1 MTGQMGRT
9 MIVIVLVVATLIA
22 SSGAGAA
29 KNMDKISCT
38 YSISITSQS
47 FVDIGGSGNVSVAS
61 ESDCSWTTTSNDGW
75 ITVTSGDS
83 GSGSGT
89 VGYSVA
95 ANPDA
100 DSRTGTI
107 TIAGETFTVT
117 QDGIS
122 CTYSISPTSQSFG
135 DIGGSRDVSVASQGD
150 CSWTATSNDDW
161 ITVISGDSGSGSGTV
176 GYSVAAN
183 PDADSRTG
191 TITIAGETFT
201 VTQDGISCTYS
212 ISPTSQ
218 SFGDIGGS
226 RDVSVASQGD
236 CSWTATS
243 NDNWIT
249 VTSGNSGSGS
259 GTVGYSVAANPDD
272 SSRTGTITIV
282 DETFT
287 VTQDGIDVEA
297 SVSSSGNLPSID
309 YQWALSVNETDNSS
323 IPGDD
328 GTIVDTKTQ
337 VMPIPGSGMNESE
350 KHFKKYVVVSD
361 PNGIDDIAV
370 VYGQLK
376 DPAGV
381 PMGDEV
387 LATDITA
394 NVSQWTEAINLAFD
408 NNLITEAAKDDML
421 DRLRVEKAGLK
432 IYVVDNFLT
441 NHATPGNYQVY
452 FKVVDKG
459 NGFEE
464 NSNTTN
470 SIGLLIVEYM
480 SLKAFETDFTAI
492 NYGPVLVNSRKII
505 AGDENWTT
513 ADRPTIKNQGNVDIN
528 LVIVASSMWGQD
540 PDKVSQELPA
550 DYLGVEFMGEHVNS
564 IYAVLPSLPGP
575 GLTSPVTL
583 QGVLTPCTPTQI
595 SFDLWIDPAYGVATN
610 TYAGNIEI
618 TMNSNT
624 GI

>member
-29 KNMDKISCT
+29 KSTDKISCT
-38 YSISITSQS
+38 YSISPTSQS
-47 FVDIGGSGNVSVAS
+47 FGDIGGSGDVSVTS
-61 ESDCSWTTTSNDGW
+61 PGDCSWTATSNDDW

-95 ANPDA
+95 ANPNA
-100 DSRTGTI
+100 DSRTGTM
-107 TIAGETFTVT
+107 TIAGETFTAT

-135 DIGGSRDVSVASQGD
+135 DIGGSGNVSMTSPVD

-161 ITVISGDSGSGSGTV
+161 ITVTSGDSGSGPGTV
-176 GYSVAAN
+176 GYSVAAH
-183 PDADSRTG
+183 PDASSRTG
-191 TITIAGETFT
+191 TVTIAGETFT
-201 VTQDGISCTYS
+201 VTQDGI
-212 ISPTSQ
+212 
-218 SFGDIGGS
+218 
-226 RDVSVASQGD
+226 
-236 CSWTATS
+236 
-243 NDNWIT
+243 
-249 VTSGNSGSGS
+249 
-259 GTVGYSVAANPDD
+259 
-272 SSRTGTITIV
+272 
-282 DETFT
+282 
-287 VTQDGIDVEA
+287 DVEA
-297 SVSSSGNLPSID
+297 PVSSSGTPPSID
-309 YQWALSVNETDNSS
+309 YQWALSVSETDSII

-337 VMPIPGSGMNESE
+337 VMPIPGSGMTESE

-361 PNGIDDIAV
+361 PNGIDDIAS
-370 VYGQLK
+370 VYEQLR

-381 PMGDEV
+381 AMGAEV

-441 NHATPGNYQVY
+441 NHDAPGNYQVY
-452 FKVVDKG
+452 FKVVDNG
-459 NGFEE
+459 SGFEE

-480 SLKAFETDFTAI
+480 SLKAFDTDFTAI
-492 NYGPVLVNSRKII
+492 NYGPVLVNSRKVI
-505 AGDENWTT
+505 AGDEDWTT

-564 IYAVLPSLPGP
+564 IYAVLPSLPGS
-575 GLTSPVTL
+575 GLASPVTL

-595 SFDLWIDPAYGVATN
+595 SFDLWIDTAYGVATN

-618 TMNSNT
+618 T
-624 GI
+624 IA